1 MRDYLCVG
9 VLKADGV
16 SVSVMDCAH
25 AGTWTYSPDKRRLRH
40 NVSGKCLAVTEDG
53 TGGFRAEVRRCA
65 DGDENQEWI
74 INQYNRRGLKY
85 TDLIKKPQ

>member
-9 VLKADGV
+9 VLKSDGV
-16 SVSVMDCAH
+16 SVAVMDCAH

-40 NVSGKCLAVTEDG
+40 NVSGKCLAVIDDG
-53 TGGFRAEVRRCA
+53 GGPHRAEVRRCA
-65 DGDENQEWI
+65 AEDENQEWT

-85 TDLIKKPQ
+85 TDLIKA